1 MKISIITATYNSEA
15 TIRDTLESVNAQTYP
30 HIEHIIVDGNSKD
43 NTLEIV
49 KKYGKRVSILIS
61 EPDNGIYDAMN
72 KGIRAATGDV
82 IGILNSDDFFTSND
96 VISAVVSTFKNN
108 DIDAVFGDIHYVK
121 PDNLN
126 KCVRYYSSAAFNP
139 SLFKFGIMPA
149 HPSFYVKRSCY
160 EKYGLYSLDYKIAS
174 DFDLLI
180 RFLYTHK
187 IKYRY
192 LKKDFVTMR
201 TGGASTKNL
210 NSRMLLN
217 KEDLKACRKYGIATN
232 IFMIMFKYLYKI
244 FEFRV

>member
-1 MKISIITATYNSEA
+1 M
-15 TIRDTLESVNAQTYP
+15 
-30 HIEHIIVDGNSKD
+30 DGNSKD

-61 EPDNGIYDAMN
+61 EPDKGIYDAMN